1 MNTRVLL
8 KVFLTPA
15 TGWMDAINTQSS
27 ATKILFLLVVPSML
41 LPPVMLIHA
50 GEHYQNVLPVLSN
63 KSWELYVP
71 FLFLL
76 EAITFAVLIFQIKNI
91 ASSYGATIGY
101 REAFLLASLSII
113 PLCLSFLTFIV
124 PSIRFIFGFILG
136 SFCYSCFILYKGFCA
151 FNNSQEEL
159 LSAHIAYT
167 VICAAGSWVVLLA
180 LLIAI
185 R

>member
-1 MNTRVLL
+1 MNTMVLL

-15 TGWMDAINTQSS
+15 SGWKDVINTQSS
-27 ATKILFLLVVPSML
+27 AAKILFLLVVPSML

-50 GEHYQNVLPVLSN
+50 GEHYQNLLPVLSN
-63 KSWELYVP
+63 KPWGLYAP

-76 EAITFAVLIFQIKNI
+76 EAITFAVLILQIKNI
-91 ASSYGATIGY
+91 ASTYGAAIGY

-124 PSIRFIFGFILG
+124 PSIGFIFGLIFGAL
-136 SFCYSCFILYKGFCA
+136 CYSCFIFYKGFRA
-151 FNNSQEEL
+151 FNSSQEEL

-180 LLIAI
+180 LFIAI